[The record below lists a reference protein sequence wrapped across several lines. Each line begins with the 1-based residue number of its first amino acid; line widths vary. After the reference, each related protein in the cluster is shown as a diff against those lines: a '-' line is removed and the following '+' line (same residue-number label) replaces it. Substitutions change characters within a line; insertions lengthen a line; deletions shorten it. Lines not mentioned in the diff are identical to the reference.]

1 MHKPQHR
8 IHWQLTFW
16 IGLALCG
23 LGAMFLLVEGTLQKR
38 RLIQARAEH
47 MADQVELLSMALK
60 KESDSQSRADLLET
74 YCATMRFHGRPGHA
88 LGVLDTSGAFYRS
101 SDSIS
106 REQLASDQHIQALL
120 SGSAVAARWIDESSD
135 GLSLV
140 VAKSIRTE
148 QGGRVGV
155 VYYSE
160 WLDDILR
167 LSRSLQL
174 QGAGVL
180 LVLLAAV
187 TAVVWLFIKY
197 KVAAPLDALLMSEY
211 AVSRGDP
218 SPLRT
223 IGAVSYRDPHNEIST
238 VCAMFSYMVT
248 RIEEREAQ
256 GDVGA
261 RPRSL
266 RLAVSQ
272 IENGL
277 SNLQAAGEWIAHGGV
292 SPDHSR
298 PIIASLLLKGHEAGD
313 LASELKRVLEECPE
327 YDDVELSEDA
337 PDDPDAG

>member
-1 MHKPQHR
+1 MRKPQHR
-8 IHWQLTFW
+8 IHWQLTLW

-23 LGAMFLLVEGTLQKR
+23 LGVVFLLVEGTLQKN
-38 RLIQARAEH
+38 RLIQARSEH

-60 KESDSQSRADLLET
+60 KEPDAKSRATLLET

-106 REQLASDQHIQALL
+106 RERLASDPHIQPLL
-120 SGSAVAARWIDESSD
+120 SGSAVAAHWIDESHD

-148 QGGRVGV
+148 AGGQVGV

-167 LSRSLQL
+167 LSWALQL

-180 LVLLAAV
+180 VVLLAAV
-187 TAVVWLFIKY
+187 TLVVWLFIKY

-238 VCAMFSYMVT
+238 VCSMFSYMVT
-248 RIEEREAQ
+248 RIEEREVRSDA
-256 GDVGA
+256 GTG
-261 RPRSL
+261 PRSL
-266 RLAVSQ
+266 KLALSQ

-277 SNLQAAGEWIAHGGV
+277 SSLQAAGEWIAHEDV
-292 SPDHSR
+292 SPNHSKR
-298 PIIASLLLKGHEAGD
+298 ILTSLLRKGHEAGD
-313 LASELKRVLEECPE
+313 LASQLKDVLEECPE
-327 YDDVELSEDA
+327 YDDVELAEVVPEDLHV
-337 PDDPDAG
+337 G